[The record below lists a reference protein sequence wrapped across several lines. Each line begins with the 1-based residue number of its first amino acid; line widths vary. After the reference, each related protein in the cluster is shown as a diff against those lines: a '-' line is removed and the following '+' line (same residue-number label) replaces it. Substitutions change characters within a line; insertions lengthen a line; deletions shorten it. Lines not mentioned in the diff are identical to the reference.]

1 MLWIWNNLFRIRL
14 RIFEFWI
21 RIQIL
26 PMLFERIWKHFLKKN
41 LPWIKKKYPPL
52 SAIFYFII
60 LTSTDLL
67 LAGSGSRIICSG
79 SESGKKVSGP
89 TGSGSTHWLKDNYV
103 GFFYN
108 KNFWWLKVWTAGVP
122 GGPGGGG
129 GPEKV
134 QGRHRRADDISGRCN
149 RHFTK

>member
-41 LPWIKKKYPPL
+41 LQWIKKKYPPL

-89 TGSGSTHWLKDNYV
+89 TGSGSTTLVKRQLCGIFLQNELLMITGVD
-103 GFFYN
+103 
-108 KNFWWLKVWTAGVP
+108 WWCSWWAWCWWWAREG
-122 GGPGGGG
+122 
-129 GPEKV
+129 
-134 QGRHRRADDISGRCN
+134 SGA
-149 RHFTK
+149 T